1 MNDSKLAIDGGK
13 AMIPDGPPRWPRTD
27 ERIRTAL
34 LAAYADG
41 SWGQY
46 HAGHVE
52 TLERRLAEMHGVG
65 AALACCSGTFAVE
78 LALRALKISAGDEV
92 ALAGYDFAGNFRAV
106 EAIGARPVLVDVEP
120 GSWCLDAASLAHAW
134 RPETKAVIVSHLH
147 GALADMSAIAQFC
160 RERGVAV
167 IEDACQSPGAE
178 VQGRMAGTWGD
189 VGVLSFG
196 GSKLLTAGRG
206 GAILTNDPAASQRAK
221 VFSERGNQAFPLSE
235 LQAAVLLP
243 QLDSLAAENAQR
255 LTALQVL
262 LNELRDVPELSTIT
276 NANRG
281 SPVYYKLGWRFRSE
295 RFTRERF
302 LQAVRAEGVAL
313 DAGFRGFAGRSA
325 ARCRKESS
333 LEHSRAAAEETVLL
347 HHPVLLESPETL
359 ARVALAIRKVRG
371 SSS

>member
-1 MNDSKLAIDGGK
+1 MTDSKLAIDGGK
-13 AMIPDGPPRWPRTD
+13 MTIPEGPPRWPRTD
-27 ERIRTAL
+27 ERIRAAL

-52 TLERRLAEMHGVG
+52 ALESRLAEMHQVN

-78 LALRALKISAGDEV
+78 IALRALKIGAGNEV
-92 ALAGYDFAGNFRAV
+92 ALAGYDFAGNFRAI

-120 GSWCLDAASLAHAW
+120 GSWCLDAPSLAHAW

-147 GALADMSAIAQFC
+147 GALADMRAIADFC
-160 RERGVAV
+160 QEHGVAV
-167 IEDACQSPGAE
+167 IEDACQTPGAE

-206 GAILTNDPAASQRAK
+206 GAMITNDPAIAQRAK
-221 VFSERGNQAFPLSE
+221 VFSERGNHAFPLSE

-255 LTALQVL
+255 LGAVQL
-262 LNELRDVPELSTIT
+262 LLYELRDVAELATGS
-276 NANRG
+276 NADRG
-281 SPVYYKLGWRFRSE
+281 SPTYYKLGWRFQSE
-295 RFTRERF
+295 RYSREQF

-313 DAGFRGFAGRSA
+313 DAGFRGFGSRSA
-325 ARCRKESS
+325 TRCRKEST

-347 HHPVLLESPETL
+347 HHPVLLEPAETL
-359 ARVALAIRKVRG
+359 ARVALAIRKVLR
-371 SSS
+371 S